1 MNLLRRLLTRLT
13 PRPRLVVKRPVT
25 PHRQGAVVHTQTGV
39 ALHFTL
45 FGGGSAPAPKAPKAR
60 PPKAAGQPRRSR
72 LLDWAFG
79 APPPPP
85 LADAEAR
92 KLPLIQDRAAERRAI
107 LAEAE
112 RLTGTPYAG
121 RTTLEDA
128 RAIAKR
134 ERQLTAT
141 RRATQATAKVVL
153 PKHVKPVYVRQ
164 AKNGREAHWRALPG
178 KGVK

>member
-1 MNLLRRLLTRLT
+1 MFNWLRKWLTVR
-13 PRPRLVVKRPVT
+13 RPVT
-25 PHRQGAVVHTQTGV
+25 THKRGSVAYTHTGLHLAFSPSFVFGAPVRKPT
-39 ALHFTL
+39 
-45 FGGGSAPAPKAPKAR
+45 AR
-60 PPKAAGQPRRSR
+60 KAAPPRRSR

-92 KLPLIQDRAAERRAI
+92 KLPLVPDRAAERRAI

-112 RLTGTPYAG
+112 RLTGTRYAG

-128 RAIAKR
+128 RAVAAR
-134 ERQLTAT
+134 MARLTAM
-141 RRATQATAKVVL
+141 RRATQAKAKVVL

-178 KGVK
+178 KGTTK